1 MRQGENHGGNLMA
14 NVGKEQALKIL
25 LVEDD
30 DVFRATL
37 KGVLDRLAIPRHII
51 GAANGEEAL
60 EAVSRERPDLIFMD
74 IRLPGEQNGL
84 EVTKKLKELFPEIP
98 VIVFTLHDYP
108 QYRVA
113 AFKNGADRFLVKGMV
128 SPAEILQT
136 VESVLSEKPKGR

>member
-1 MRQGENHGGNLMA
+1 MM
-14 NVGKEQALKIL
+14 KEEREQVLKVL

-30 DVFRATL
+30 DVFRVTL
-37 KGVLDRLAIPRHII
+37 KGVLDRLGTPRRII

-60 EAVSRERPDLIFMD
+60 DAVSRERPDLIFMD

-84 EVTKKLKELFPEIP
+84 EVTKKLKEFFPEIP

-113 AFKNGADRFLVKGMV
+113 AFQNGADRFLVKGMV
-128 SPAEILQT
+128 SPSDILQT
-136 VESVLSEKPKGR
+136 VESVLSEERKAR